1 MKIFTFAHRLEV
13 GGTQVNAIELAE
25 ALRDRHQYEIVFFAT
40 PGPMIKLL
48 TEKGLRYL
56 PAPDARFH
64 PSTAR
69 VRALR
74 RAVQQERPDV
84 LHVWDWW
91 QCTEAYYF
99 VHLPQRIPM
108 IVTDMMMSLTRLL
121 PKQLPTTFGTPEV
134 VDNARASGRK
144 CVELMLPPVD
154 VQLNAPGAADGSV
167 FRQAHGIADGEVLL
181 VTICRLSPSMK
192 SEGLVRTMDAVRVLG
207 RDVPVRFVIVGE
219 GVARARL
226 EERANEVNTE
236 LGRPAILV
244 ARGLI
249 DPRPAYAAADIV
261 LGMGG
266 SSLRGMAFG
275 KPVIIVGEAGFSAPF
290 TPVTAPGFYYK
301 GMYGLGNG
309 NSNNA
314 SLAREIRN
322 LAEDAEQRAAL
333 GQFSR
338 NFVVQHFDLR
348 TVSSRFAEL
357 CRRTATAGGPQFPN
371 AAVDAIR
378 TAAVYFR
385 ERRFLTPSRAPGPE
399 VSPTVSS

>member
-25 ALRDRHQYEIVFFAT
+25 ALRDRHNYEIVFFAT
-40 PGPMIKLL
+40 PGPMVEVLR
-48 TEKGLRYL
+48 EKGLRFL

-64 PSTAR
+64 PSPAR
-69 VRALR
+69 IRALR
-74 RAVQQERPDV
+74 RAVQQERPDI

-99 VHLPQRIPM
+99 VHLPWRMPM

-134 VDNARASGRK
+134 VDNARASGRR

-154 VQLNAPGAADGSV
+154 VQLNAPGAADGSF
-167 FRQAHGIADGEVLL
+167 FRQVHGIADGEVLL
-181 VTICRLSPSMK
+181 VTVCRLSPSMK
-192 SEGLVRTMDAVRVLG
+192 SEGLVQTMDAVRTLG
-207 RDVPVRFVIVGE
+207 RDLPIRFVIVGE
-219 GVARARL
+219 GIARAKL
-226 EERANEVNTE
+226 EERANEVNE
-236 LGRPAILV
+236 YLGRPGILV
-244 ARGLI
+244 ARGLL

-275 KPVIIVGEAGFSAPF
+275 KPVIVVGERGFSAPF
-290 TPVTAPGFYYK
+290 TPETAPTFYYK
-301 GMYGLGNG
+301 GMYGLGDG
-309 NSNNA
+309 NPGND
-314 SLAREIRN
+314 SLARSICN
-322 LAEDAEQRAAL
+322 LAEDAEQRSAL
-333 GQFSR
+333 GHFSR
-338 NFVVQHFDLR
+338 NFVVQHFDLH
-348 TVSSRFAEL
+348 TVSARFADL
-357 CRRTATAGGPQFPN
+357 CRRTVTARGPQFPI
-371 AAVDAIR
+371 AAADALR

-399 VSPTVSS
+399 VPPPVSS